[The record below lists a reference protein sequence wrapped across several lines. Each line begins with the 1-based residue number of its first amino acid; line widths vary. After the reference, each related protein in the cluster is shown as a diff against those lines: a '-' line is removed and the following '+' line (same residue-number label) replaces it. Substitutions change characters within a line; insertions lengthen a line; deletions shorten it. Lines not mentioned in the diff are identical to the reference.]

1 MTFIIDRPL
10 LGSQPIAS
18 SSTTQKHPLGLIVTA
33 SDPTYGSGEF
43 KYVTG
48 FANARVGDW
57 VTYNNDDG
65 SVTALA
71 ANAIGPVGIMMSTA
85 AAAEYG
91 WIQISGK
98 AIGGCKTAFADN
110 AKVWITASA
119 GRVDD
124 SSVAGDLI
132 NNAKGASTT
141 VAGSFLAEF
150 EIDRPYVNDHSD
162 STD

>member
-1 MTFIIDRPL
+1 MTYIMDRGFI
-10 LGSQPIAS
+10 GSQAIATAS
-18 SSTTQKHPLGLIVTA
+18 DVQNHPLGLIVTA

-43 KYVTG
+43 IYLKG
-48 FANARVGDW
+48 FTSARVGDW

-65 SVTALA
+65 TTTALA
-71 ANAIGPVGIMMSTA
+71 ANAIGPVGIAMSTA
-85 AAAEYG
+85 TGSQYG
-91 WIQISGK
+91 WYQISGK

-124 SSVAGDLI
+124 TSVAGDLV

-141 VAGSFLAEF
+141 VSGSFLAEF
-150 EIDRPYVNDHSD
+150 EIARPFVNDHSD